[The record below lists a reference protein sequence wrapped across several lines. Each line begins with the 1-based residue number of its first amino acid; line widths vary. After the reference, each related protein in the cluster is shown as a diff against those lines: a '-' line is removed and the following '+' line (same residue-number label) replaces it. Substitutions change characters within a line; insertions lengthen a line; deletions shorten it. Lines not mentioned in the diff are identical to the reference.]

1 MSVYHSGWETTLQKV
16 YIQLFF
22 ISNACDYVTD
32 NINNVHSNNQSDDDS
47 NRSLLVIV
55 SFSFVNTEMRVE
67 YRKRFPTSSWILV
80 DTTKDLAEERIL
92 SREGHFYKG
101 SGGGSNADNV
111 NGGEDSDPTT
121 ETKVKENDLDNS
133 EWDFQAVDFPHIA
146 LDGSHDVDTNAKK
159 VIDSIQSL
167 LSTS

>member
-1 MSVYHSGWETTLQKV
+1 M
-16 YIQLFF
+16 
-22 ISNACDYVTD
+22 NACDYVTD

-47 NRSLLVIV
+47 NRSLLTIV
-55 SFSFVNTEMRVE
+55 SFSFVNTDMRVE
-67 YRKRFPTSSWILV
+67 FRKRFPTSSWILV

-101 SGGGSNADNV
+101 SGGGDNADNV
-111 NGGEDSDPTT
+111 NSEEDADPST

-133 EWDFQAVDFPHIA
+133 EWDFQAVDFPYMA

-167 LSTS
+167 LSAS